1 MDGNSVE
8 IGKYFTVFHSALPA
22 LTAQIQIGAILVR
35 CNVYPTQTPIDAT
48 SCLVKVRNVQA
59 FDMTTDSIHCVG
71 EFFCALMDHVV
82 DGTSGQRNPENIAK
96 QVVNPADAD
105 RTDRIECHDKR
116 LQGLAILDGC
126 FYFLWKRAPQF
137 FAAKRATYF
146 HRFMCCNADLY
157 RSIRHT
163 ACLNR
168 TSRFVALLIP
178 GAS

>member
-48 SCLVKVRNVQA
+48 SCLVKVRNSQA
-59 FDMTTDSIHCVG
+59 LDMTTDSIHCIG
-71 EFFCALMDHVV
+71 ELFCALMDHVV

-105 RTDRIECHDKR
+105 CTDRIE
-116 LQGLAILDGC
+116 
-126 FYFLWKRAPQF
+126 
-137 FAAKRATYF
+137 
-146 HRFMCCNADLY
+146 
-157 RSIRHT
+157 
-163 ACLNR
+163 
-168 TSRFVALLIP
+168 
-178 GAS
+178 